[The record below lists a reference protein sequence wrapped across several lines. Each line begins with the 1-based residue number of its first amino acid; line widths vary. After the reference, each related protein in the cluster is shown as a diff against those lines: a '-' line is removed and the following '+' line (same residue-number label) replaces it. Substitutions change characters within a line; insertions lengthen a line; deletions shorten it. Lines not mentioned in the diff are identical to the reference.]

1 MGLDQVLNDV
11 VGDHAFKIGHEVA
24 PNAAA
29 AGEEIDERGPAVIKH
44 WHQLRQ
50 EPVFRTSVIERRLD
64 QHGHSRRSGLLG
76 EANGRWISI
85 G

>member
-29 AGEEIDERGPAVIKH
+29 ADEEIDQCMPAVIKH

-50 EPVFRTSVIERRLD
+50 KPVFRTCVIERRLD
-64 QHGHSRRSGLLG
+64 QHGHSHRSGLLG
-76 EANGRWISI
+76 EANGRWTGIC
-85 G
+85 